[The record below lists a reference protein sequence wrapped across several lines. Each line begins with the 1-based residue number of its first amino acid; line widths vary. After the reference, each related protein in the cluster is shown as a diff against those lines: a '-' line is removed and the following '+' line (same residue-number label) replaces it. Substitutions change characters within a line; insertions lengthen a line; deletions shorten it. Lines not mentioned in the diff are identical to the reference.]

1 MRRTAELERA
11 STFSS
16 QFIHRAQL
24 GSAIEICRIWLTDL
38 AHRMLLKRAEIF
50 RRKKAFSS
58 GAIILR

>member
-1 MRRTAELERA
+1 
-11 STFSS
+11 
-16 QFIHRAQL
+16 L